1 MSQNGDLMWWNKI
14 HLDSVVPHVGR
25 VEGGR
30 LVVHVLRH
38 HRHPVGQA
46 LCASRPSTTSHAPAD
61 TAAPGDR
68 LGVAAPRQP
77 GLLNRK
83 KSRMSH
89 MVCRAQNT
97 LVNLADDQSISQADQ
112 LLLTR
117 TDDNG
122 MTDTPFINCSHF
134 LSSVNIS
141 PLSYVHMYW
150 HCTRTLYSKST
161 VQPTYS

>member
-1 MSQNGDLMWWNKI
+1 MVDA
-14 HLDSVVPHVGR
+14 VVPHVGW

-112 LLLTR
+112 LLL
-117 TDDNG
+117 
-122 MTDTPFINCSHF
+122 F
-134 LSSVNIS
+134 VN
-141 PLSYVHMYW
+141 
-150 HCTRTLYSKST
+150 
-161 VQPTYS
+161 